1 MKYRIKQIAD
11 EGFYV
16 ERRRWYGWER
26 LKETEYPIDADGG
39 YSYTKMFTFQTTAMD
54 AASQWHRELKATEKV
69 VLEFDLPR

>member
-1 MKYRIKQIAD
+1 MKYRIKQIVG

-39 YSYTKMFTFQTTAMD
+39 YSFTKMFTFQNDAMK
-54 AASQWHRELKATEKV
+54 AAEDWHQELKAKPTIV
-69 VLEFDLPR
+69 TGFDLN